1 MRRIVPALVVA
12 LLAAILWS
20 PWGRPALD
28 ATRLLIALAHPP
40 DSVTPRP
47 LEYGSRRADLYGE
60 AGPLVILLPGAARAG
75 KDDPR
80 LARFASALVAAGRRV
95 MVPEPAG
102 HRALTLSAEDADDV
116 AAAIRH
122 APAERP
128 AVIAVSYAAVP
139 AVLALLD
146 PDLGGRVPLLL
157 ALGPPYDARR
167 VIAFFTTGFVGTRR
181 LEPNAYGKWVFVLAN
196 AERLSDSGDRVLLQA
211 MARRKMADPHA
222 GADDLTARLGPQGRA
237 VAALSANADPARVPE
252 LVEALPAGLGDE
264 IARLDLSRRDL
275 SGFRPE
281 LVVLHGADD
290 RIVPVEEGEALA
302 AAVPNGRLYRPEHL
316 AHADLTHADLTLSGL
331 GDALILWRAAFRLC
345 RSAK

>member
-1 MRRIVPALVVA
+1 MRRLVPPLLVV
-12 LLAAILWS
+12 LVAAILWS
-20 PWGRPALD
+20 PWGRAALD
-28 ATRLLIALAHPP
+28 ATRLLLALVHPP
-40 DSVTPRP
+40 DPATARP
-47 LEYGSRRADLYGE
+47 LEYGPYRADLYGE
-60 AGPLVILLPGAARAG
+60 SGPLVILFPGAARAG

-80 LARFASALVAAGRRV
+80 LTRFASALVAAGRRV
-95 MVPEPAG
+95 MVPESAG
-102 HRALTLSAEDADDV
+102 HRALTLSVEDVEDA

-122 APAERP
+122 APAEHP

-146 PDLGGRVPLLL
+146 PESGGRVPLLL

-167 VIAFFTTGFVGTRR
+167 VIAFFTTGFVGARR
-181 LEPNAYGKWVFVLAN
+181 MEPNAYGKWVFVLAN

-211 MARRKMADPHA
+211 LARRRMADPEA
-222 GADDLTARLGPQGRA
+222 EAEDLTARLGPQGRA
-237 VAALSANADPARVPE
+237 LAALLDNADPARVPE
-252 LVEALPAGLGDE
+252 LVEALPAGLADE

-302 AAVPNGRLYRPEHL
+302 AAVPRGRLYRPDHL
-316 AHADLTHADLTLSGL
+316 AHADLGLSGL
-331 GDALILWRAAFRLC
+331 GDAWILWRAAFRLC
-345 RSAK
+345 QVTK